1 MFHQFSVFAVC
12 VAVGFA
18 AGLPYECFAFFRRLF
33 CRNGKRMWISIV
45 SDVLFFVLFSI
56 IAVMTAYVFQFP
68 SFRVYMWIGYAVGG
82 LIYLKTLHRILAFLQ
97 IVCYNKVTK
106 LIKKAKKREKTL
118 KKEGET
124 I

>member
-1 MFHQFSVFAVC
+1 MLNQFSIFVVC
-12 VAVGFA
+12 VAVGFVM
-18 AGLPYECFAFFRRLF
+18 GLPYECFAFFRRLF
-33 CRNGKRMWISIV
+33 CRKGKYIWISIL
-45 SDVLFFVLFSI
+45 SDVLFFGVFGI
-56 IAVMTAYVFQFP
+56 IAVITAYVFQFP